1 MNNPEIEPLIKN
13 GGSAFQV
20 NNLNSSRPVA
30 RIEHLNKVQVVS
42 LTEWCEK
49 NFITKRVGRKLIKLK
64 YLIAFRYKGQWWV
77 TANVDC
83 LKELLDYLGIEEL
96 AFDVMQN

>member
-1 MNNPEIEPLIKN
+1 MNNPEIEPLIIN
-13 GGSAFQV
+13 GGSAFRV

-30 RIEHLNKVQVVS
+30 RLTNSNKVQVVS

-64 YLIAFRYKGQWWV
+64 YLIAFRHKGQWWV
-77 TANVDC
+77 TANPDC
-83 LKELLDYLGIEEL
+83 LKELLDYLGVEEL
-96 AFDVMQN
+96 AFDVVQN